1 MTSTELE
8 SKLKK
13 ILSKRKK
20 YKIVRYILY
29 IFILLLVLGSIQT
42 TIIKDTDWE
51 KIGTFGTV
59 AKALARFFPPDFSLF
74 PLLVKPAIETFMIA
88 CLGTFLAL
96 VLAVPVSWFAAHN
109 ISPYKPI
116 TYPIGRAIMTLSRS
130 VHEIVWGLIF
140 VAAVGLGA
148 FPGIIAVGMRSIGF
162 ISKLTAEAIEDV
174 NPDQMEAIRAT
185 GANGFQV
192 ILYAVIPQ
200 ILPVF
205 VGNAIFQWD
214 INIRR
219 ATIMGLVGAGGLGLT
234 FHRQLVMYNYGGVT
248 TVIIAIL
255 MLIAIGEVGSYY
267 GRKAII

>member
-1 MTSTELE
+1 MMPSTLE
-8 SKLKK
+8 DKLEK
-13 ILSKRKK
+13 ILTKRKK
-20 YKIVRYILY
+20 YKAIRYGLY
-29 IFILLLVLGSIQT
+29 IFIFLLVIGSIQT

-59 AKALARFFPPDFSLF
+59 IKALARFFPPDFSLL
-74 PLLVKPAIETFMIA
+74 PHLVKPTIETFMIA

-96 VLAVPVSWFAAHN
+96 ALAIPVSWFAAHN
-109 ISPYKPI
+109 ITPYKSI
-116 TYPIGRAIMTLSRS
+116 TYPIGRAIMTISRS

-148 FPGIIAVGMRSIGF
+148 FPGILAVAMRSIGF
-162 ISKLTAEAIEDV
+162 ISKLTAEAIEDI
-174 NPDQMEAIRAT
+174 NPGQMEAIRAT

-192 ILYAVIPQ
+192 ILFAVIPQ

-205 VGNAIFQWD
+205 VGNTIFQWD

-248 TVIIAIL
+248 TVIIAL
-255 MLIAIGEVGSYY
+255 LLLIAIGEIGSYY
-267 GRKAII
+267 IRKAII

>member
-1 MTSTELE
+1 MPSTLE
-8 SKLKK
+8 HKLEK
-13 ILSKRKK
+13 ILTKRKK
-20 YKIVRYILY
+20 YKAIRYGLY
-29 IFILLLVLGSIQT
+29 VFIFLLVIGSIQT

-59 AKALARFFPPDFSLF
+59 VKALARFFPPDFSLF
-74 PLLVKPAIETFMIA
+74 PHLVKPTIETFMIA

-96 VLAVPVSWFAAHN
+96 VLAIPVSWFAAHN
-109 ISPYKPI
+109 ITPYKSI
-116 TYPIGRAIMTLSRS
+116 TYPIGRGIMTLSRS

-148 FPGIIAVGMRSIGF
+148 FPGIMAVAMRSIGF
-162 ISKLTAEAIEDV
+162 ISKLTAEAIEDI
-174 NPDQMEAIRAT
+174 NPGQMDAIRAT

-205 VGNAIFQWD
+205 VGNTIFQWD

-248 TVIIAIL
+248 TVIIAL
-255 MLIAIGEVGSYY
+255 LLLIAIGEIGSYY
-267 GRKAII
+267 IRKAII

>member
-1 MTSTELE
+1 MPSTLE
-8 SKLKK
+8 HKLEK
-13 ILSKRKK
+13 ILTKRKK
-20 YKIVRYILY
+20 YKAIRYGLY
-29 IFILLLVLGSIQT
+29 VFIFLLVIGSIQT

-59 AKALARFFPPDFSLF
+59 VKALARFFPPDFSLL
-74 PLLVKPAIETFMIA
+74 PHLVKPTIETFMIA

-96 VLAVPVSWFAAHN
+96 VLAIPVSWFAAHN
-109 ISPYKPI
+109 ITPYKSI
-116 TYPIGRAIMTLSRS
+116 TYPIGRGIMTLSRS

-148 FPGIIAVGMRSIGF
+148 FPGILAVAMRSIGF
-162 ISKLTAEAIEDV
+162 ISKLTAEAIEDI
-174 NPDQMEAIRAT
+174 NPGQMEAIRAT

-205 VGNAIFQWD
+205 VGNTIFQWD

-248 TVIIAIL
+248 TVIIAL
-255 MLIAIGEVGSYY
+255 LLLIAIGEIGSYY
-267 GRKAII
+267 IRKAII

>member
-1 MTSTELE
+1 MMPSTLE
-8 SKLKK
+8 DKLEK
-13 ILSKRKK
+13 ILTKRKK
-20 YKIVRYILY
+20 YKAIRYSLY
-29 IFILLLVLGSIQT
+29 VFIFLLVIGSIQT
-42 TIIKDTDWE
+42 TIMKDTDWE

-59 AKALARFFPPDFSLF
+59 VKAVARFFPPDFSLI
-74 PLLVKPAIETFMIA
+74 PHLVKPTIETFMIA

-96 VLAVPVSWFAAHN
+96 VLAIPVSWFAAHN
-109 ISPYKPI
+109 ITPYKSI

-148 FPGIIAVGMRSIGF
+148 FPGIMAVAMRSIGF
-162 ISKLTAEAIEDV
+162 ISKLTAEAIEDI
-174 NPDQMEAIRAT
+174 NPGQMEAIRAT

-205 VGNAIFQWD
+205 VGNTIFQWD

-248 TVIIAIL
+248 TVIIAL
-255 MLIAIGEVGSYY
+255 LLLIAIGEIGSYY
-267 GRKAII
+267 IRKAII

>member
-1 MTSTELE
+1 MPSTLE
-8 SKLKK
+8 HKLEK
-13 ILSKRKK
+13 ILTKRKK
-20 YKIVRYILY
+20 YKAIRYSFY
-29 IFILLLVLGSIQT
+29 VFIFLLVIGSIQT

-59 AKALARFFPPDFSLF
+59 VKAVARFFPPDFSLF
-74 PLLVKPAIETFMIA
+74 PHLVKPTIETFMIA

-96 VLAVPVSWFAAHN
+96 VLAIPVSWFAAHN
-109 ISPYKPI
+109 ITPYKSI

-148 FPGIIAVGMRSIGF
+148 FPGILAVAMRSIGF
-162 ISKLTAEAIEDV
+162 ISKLTAEAIEDI
-174 NPDQMEAIRAT
+174 NPGQMEAIRAT

-205 VGNAIFQWD
+205 VGNTIFQWD

-248 TVIIAIL
+248 TVIIAL
-255 MLIAIGEVGSYY
+255 LLLIAIGEMGSYY
-267 GRKAII
+267 IRKAII

>member
-1 MTSTELE
+1 MTSAELE

-20 YKIVRYILY
+20 YKVVRYGLY
-29 IFILLLVLGSIQT
+29 IFILLLVT

-59 AKALARFFPPDFSLF
+59 VKALAKFFPPDFSLF

-88 CLGTFLAL
+88 SLGTILAL

-109 ISPYKPI
+109 ITPHKWI

-148 FPGIIAVGMRSIGF
+148 FPGIIAVAMRSIGF
-162 ISKLTAEAIEDV
+162 ISKLTAEAIEDI
-174 NPDQMEAIRAT
+174 NPGQLEAIRAT

-192 ILYAVIPQ
+192 ILFAVIPQ

-205 VGNAIFQWD
+205 VGNTIFQWD

>member
-1 MTSTELE
+1 MMPSTLE
-8 SKLKK
+8 HKLAK
-13 ILSKRKK
+13 ILAKRKK
-20 YKIVRYILY
+20 YKAIRYGLY
-29 IFILLLVLGSIQT
+29 IFIFLLVLGSIQT

-59 AKALARFFPPDFSLF
+59 VKALARFFPPDFSLF
-74 PLLVKPAIETFMIA
+74 PHLVKPTIETFMIA

-96 VLAVPVSWFAAHN
+96 VLAIPVSWFAAHN
-109 ISPYKPI
+109 ITPYKSI

-148 FPGIIAVGMRSIGF
+148 FPGILAVAMRSIGF
-162 ISKLTAEAIEDV
+162 ISKLTAEAIEDI
-174 NPDQMEAIRAT
+174 NPGQMEAIRAT

-205 VGNAIFQWD
+205 IGNTIFQWD

-248 TVIIAIL
+248 TVIIAL
-255 MLIAIGEVGSYY
+255 LLLIAIGEIGSYY
-267 GRKAII
+267 IRKAII

>member
-1 MTSTELE
+1 MPSTLE
-8 SKLKK
+8 HKLEK
-13 ILSKRKK
+13 ILTKRKK
-20 YKIVRYILY
+20 YKAIRYSFY
-29 IFILLLVLGSIQT
+29 VFIFLLVIGSIQT

-59 AKALARFFPPDFSLF
+59 VKAVARFFPPDFSLF
-74 PLLVKPAIETFMIA
+74 PHLVKPTIETFMIA

-96 VLAVPVSWFAAHN
+96 VLAIPVSWFAAHN
-109 ISPYKPI
+109 ITPYKSI

-148 FPGIIAVGMRSIGF
+148 FPGILAVAMRSIGF
-162 ISKLTAEAIEDV
+162 ISKLTAEAIEDI
-174 NPDQMEAIRAT
+174 NPGQMEAIRAT

-205 VGNAIFQWD
+205 VGNTIFQWD

-248 TVIIAIL
+248 TVIIAL
-255 MLIAIGEVGSYY
+255 LLLIAIGEIGSYY
-267 GRKAII
+267 IRKEII

>member
-1 MTSTELE
+1 MMPSTLE
-8 SKLKK
+8 DKLEK
-13 ILSKRKK
+13 ILTKRKK
-20 YKIVRYILY
+20 YKAIRYGLY
-29 IFILLLVLGSIQT
+29 IFIFLLVIGSIQT

-59 AKALARFFPPDFSLF
+59 VKALARFFPPDFSLL
-74 PLLVKPAIETFMIA
+74 PHLVKPTIETFMIA
-88 CLGTFLAL
+88 CLGTILAL
-96 VLAVPVSWFAAHN
+96 VLAIPVSWFAAHN
-109 ISPYKPI
+109 ITPYKSI

-148 FPGIIAVGMRSIGF
+148 FPGILAVAMRSIGF
-162 ISKLTAEAIEDV
+162 ISKLTAEAIEDI
-174 NPDQMEAIRAT
+174 NPGQMEAIRAT

-192 ILYAVIPQ
+192 ILFAVIPQ

-205 VGNAIFQWD
+205 VGNTIFQWD

-248 TVIIAIL
+248 TVIIAL
-255 MLIAIGEVGSYY
+255 LLLIAIGEVGSYY
-267 GRKAII
+267 IRKAII